1 MCLDA
6 GVGPVPAGGHQG
18 VLLMEEQAAH
28 MVWFSNFGKGTN
40 FFCSDKS
47 RRGVGGGRELTHFN
61 VKKIYKWGKKRVGSV
76 KYI

>member
-1 MCLDA
+1 MLGSAQCR
-6 GVGPVPAGGHQG
+6 PESIHG
-18 VLLMEEQAAH
+18 VLPGGACRH
-28 MVWFSNFGKGTN
+28 MIWYSNFGKGTN

-61 VKKIYKWGKKRVGSV
+61 VKNFYKWGKKWVERV